1 MTHPPSMNSPQP
13 PRLPHRIPTTNE
25 TARLAGQ
32 WKALSGKVKIG
43 VVAGGVLSLGA
54 VGAMANPLT
63 STPSPQ
69 IPQFASERDLT
80 GSAHQRRS
88 RYRGHNHQAGDDR
101 ASHFSLGQR
110 SSHDYR
116 SSNHGD
122 CRSHDQ
128 SCDHCQDD
136 HSCSEDDRCDEDHD
150 DGCCQGHRHPGGLLL
165 DRWRDGRHE
174 HGQGHG
180 LQDDGDRL
188 PAAVARGLA
197 AHPMAITA
205 HP

>member
-1 MTHPPSMNSPQP
+1 MNSPEP
-13 PRLPHRIPTTNE
+13 PRLPYRIPTTKE
-25 TARLAGQ
+25 TTRLAGQ

-136 HSCSEDDRCDEDHD
+136 HSCSEDDRRHEGHDHSSRRK
-150 DGCCQGHRHPGGLLL
+150 GHRHAGRVLLGRRR
-165 DRWRDGRHE
+165 DRPHE
-174 HGQGHG
+174 YRQGHG

-197 AHPMAITA
+197 VHSMAITA